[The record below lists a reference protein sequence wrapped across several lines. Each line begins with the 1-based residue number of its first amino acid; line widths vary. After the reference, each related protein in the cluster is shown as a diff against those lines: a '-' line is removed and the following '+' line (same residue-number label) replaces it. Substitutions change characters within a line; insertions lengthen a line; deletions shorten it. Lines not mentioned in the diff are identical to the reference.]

1 LRIRLGFEKN
11 ASIKNAHINEKLQKK
26 IVDQIDDITE
36 RVDKLKEEQEKDIIR
51 KFNSEL
57 AKMKKKMEERK
68 TSKGDSGA
76 DQKEREAELQH
87 HLELITNIAQRIDN
101 ENRTLLKKNQELRSE
116 YRAQEQERGM
126 LVK

>member
-11 ASIKNAHINEKLQKK
+11 AQIKNSHINEKLQKG
-26 IVDQIDDITE
+26 IFEQINDITL
-36 RVDKLKEEQEKDIIR
+36 RVEKLKEEQEKDIIR

-68 TSKGDSGA
+68 STKGDSGA
-76 DQKEREAELQH
+76 DHKEREAELQH

-101 ENRTLLKKNQELRSE
+101 ENRTLLKKN
-116 YRAQEQERGM
+116 
-126 LVK
+126 